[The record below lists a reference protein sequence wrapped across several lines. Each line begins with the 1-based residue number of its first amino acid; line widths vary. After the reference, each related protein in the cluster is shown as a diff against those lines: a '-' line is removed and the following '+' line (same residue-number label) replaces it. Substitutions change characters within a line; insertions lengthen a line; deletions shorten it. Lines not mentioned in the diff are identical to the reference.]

1 MSRRI
6 ADLLIKIGADSYE
19 FPQQARQVGRS
30 MQSLPKKLSSV
41 GKTLSVALT
50 APLTVLGV
58 VALKNADTQQQ
69 AEKRLLTALRGRSD
83 VQQRLIAQAGELQS
97 RSVLGDE
104 VIIGQQAYLASLGMT
119 EEQIGRVI
127 EASAQLS
134 AATGMTLDSA
144 VKNLAKTYGGLTGEL
159 GESIPKL
166 KELTAE
172 QLKNGE
178 AVDFIL
184 KNYKGF
190 AEGAASVGLGVMR
203 QLQNAWGDFLEQ
215 IGFAMMP
222 LATKVTKALSGIVSW
237 LQTLSPEIKRVV
249 VAIAGVVAAIG
260 PLTLGIGGVIKI
272 IPMLAAGFTALLS
285 PVGLIVSA
293 LLALGAAFAYA
304 KVQKQKMVDE
314 LANADDLA
322 TLERKLQEN
331 LKKQKEIAAATTKN
345 RIVPNGII
353 AGFTIQKIA
362 DPEQMAPLRKEYELL
377 TKAIERKKEMQAQE
391 QKQQEEMNRMMAVA
405 EQQSETLMEKMQQA
419 AGHGETSL
427 GLIGHLQKQ
436 IEELEK
442 KKLLPESSIEDIAAC
457 NVEIERLRKEL
468 QQLQNITP
476 ADLAPIGKNTAV
488 VTPQMEISFPRPKL
502 KIDDIKIAA
511 SEYSRR
517 MRAIWASVR
526 EGIYGWA
533 SDNSTLLQKN
543 VADTVAMVGNYTQT
557 LTNKGVAFSVA
568 LEHVSQ
574 TVATTM
580 QRFDEQVSAFLADS
594 IVAAAEALG
603 QIIAGDL
610 GFGGLLKAILTQFA
624 SFLRNIGAQLIE
636 FGVMII
642 AFKTALKSVL
652 ANPWAAI
659 AVGAAMVAAAAIM
672 TALINKNAKDSVP
685 ALATGGLAYGKTLAL
700 VGDNPNAVADPEV
713 IAPLSK
719 LQAMLPASGAS
730 QKIQI
735 TLGGQLTA
743 KGRDLVY
750 VLGKENFKTSIL
762 GG

>member
-19 FPQQARQVGRS
+19 FQQKARQVERS
-30 MQSLPKKLSSV
+30 MESLQKKLSSV

-50 APLTVLGV
+50 APLTTLGV

-237 LQTLSPEIKRVV
+237 LQTLSPGIKRVV

-322 TLERKLQEN
+322 TLEQKLQEN
-331 LKKQKEIAAATTKN
+331 LKKQKEIAATTTKN

-405 EQQSETLMEKMQQA
+405 EQQSEALMKKMQQA
-419 AGHGETSL
+419 TGHGETSL
-427 GLIGHLQKQ
+427 GLIGRLQKQ

-457 NVEIERLRKEL
+457 NVEIERLRREL

-511 SEYSRR
+511 SEYSRQ

>member
-19 FPQQARQVGRS
+19 FQQKARQVERS
-30 MQSLPKKLSSV
+30 MESLQKKLSSV
-41 GKTLSVALT
+41 GKTLSAALT
-50 APLTVLGV
+50 APLTALGV

-190 AEGAASVGLGVMR
+190 AEGAASVGLGAMR

-237 LQTLSPEIKRVV
+237 LQSLSPEIKRVV

-322 TLERKLQEN
+322 ALERKLQEN
-331 LKKQKEIAAATTKN
+331 LKKQKEIAVATTKN

-405 EQQSETLMEKMQQA
+405 EQQSEALMEKMQQA
-419 AGHGETSL
+419 TGHGETSL
-427 GLIGHLQKQ
+427 GLIERLQKQ

-457 NVEIERLRKEL
+457 NVEIERLRREL

-476 ADLAPIGKNTAV
+476 ADLTPIGKNTAV

-750 VLGKENFKTSIL
+750 VLGKENFKISIL
-762 GG
+762 GS

>member
-19 FPQQARQVGRS
+19 FQQKARQVERS
-30 MQSLPKKLSSV
+30 MESLQKKLSSV

-272 IPMLAAGFTALLS
+272 IPMLATGFTALLS

>member
-19 FPQQARQVGRS
+19 FQQKARQVERS
-30 MQSLPKKLSSV
+30 MESLQKKLSSV

-50 APLTVLGV
+50 APLTALGV

-237 LQTLSPEIKRVV
+237 LQTLSPGIKRVV

-405 EQQSETLMEKMQQA
+405 EQQSEALVKKMQQA
-419 AGHGETSL
+419 TGHGETSL
-427 GLIGHLQKQ
+427 GLIGRLQKQ

-457 NVEIERLRKEL
+457 NVEIERLRREL

-517 MRAIWASVR
+517 LRAIWASVR

-700 VGDNPNAVADPEV
+700 VGDNPNAEADPEV

>member
-19 FPQQARQVGRS
+19 FQQKARQVERS
-30 MQSLPKKLSSV
+30 MESLQKKLSSV

-50 APLTVLGV
+50 APLTALGV

-237 LQTLSPEIKRVV
+237 LQTLSPGIKRVV

-322 TLERKLQEN
+322 ALERKLQEN
-331 LKKQKEIAAATTKN
+331 LKKQKEIAVATTKN

-405 EQQSETLMEKMQQA
+405 EQQSEALMEKMQQA
-419 AGHGETSL
+419 TGHGETSL
-427 GLIGHLQKQ
+427 GLIERLQKQ

-457 NVEIERLRKEL
+457 NVEIERLRREL

-476 ADLAPIGKNTAV
+476 ADLTPIGKNTAV

-517 MRAIWASVR
+517 LRAIWASVR

-659 AVGAAMVAAAAIM
+659 AVGVAMVAAAAIM

>member
-19 FPQQARQVGRS
+19 FQQKARQVERS
-30 MQSLPKKLSSV
+30 MESLQKKLSSV

-50 APLTVLGV
+50 APLTALGV

-166 KELTAE
+166 KELTTE

-322 TLERKLQEN
+322 ALEWKLQEN
-331 LKKQKEIAAATTKN
+331 LKKQKEIAATTTKN

-391 QKQQEEMNRMMAVA
+391 QKQQEEMNRIMAVA

-427 GLIGHLQKQ
+427 GLIGRLQKQ

-511 SEYSRR
+511 SEYSRQ

>member
-19 FPQQARQVGRS
+19 FQQKARQVERS
-30 MQSLPKKLSSV
+30 MESLQKKLSSV

-50 APLTVLGV
+50 APLTALGV

-237 LQTLSPEIKRVV
+237 LQTLSPGIKRVV

-405 EQQSETLMEKMQQA
+405 EQQSEALVKKMQQA
-419 AGHGETSL
+419 TGHGETSL
-427 GLIGHLQKQ
+427 GLIGRLQKQ

-457 NVEIERLRKEL
+457 NVEIERLRREL

-700 VGDNPNAVADPEV
+700 VGDNPNAEADPEV

>member
-19 FPQQARQVGRS
+19 FQQKARQVERS
-30 MQSLPKKLSSV
+30 MESLQKKLSSV

-50 APLTVLGV
+50 APLTALGV

-166 KELTAE
+166 KELTTE

-362 DPEQMAPLRKEYELL
+362 DPDQMAPLRKEYELL

>member
-19 FPQQARQVGRS
+19 FQQKARQVERS
-30 MQSLPKKLSSV
+30 MESLQKKLSSV

-50 APLTVLGV
+50 APLTALGV

-166 KELTAE
+166 KELTTE

-190 AEGAASVGLGVMR
+190 AEGAASVGLGAMR

-331 LKKQKEIAAATTKN
+331 LKKQKEIAVATTKN

-405 EQQSETLMEKMQQA
+405 EQQSEALMKKMQQA
-419 AGHGETSL
+419 TGHGETSL
-427 GLIGHLQKQ
+427 GLIGRLQKQ

-517 MRAIWASVR
+517 LRTIWASVR

-672 TALINKNAKDSVP
+672 TALINKNAKDRVP

>member
-19 FPQQARQVGRS
+19 FQQKARQVERS
-30 MQSLPKKLSSV
+30 MESLQKKLSSV

-50 APLTVLGV
+50 APLTALGV

-166 KELTAE
+166 KELTTE

-190 AEGAASVGLGVMR
+190 AEGAASVGLGAMR

-222 LATKVTKALSGIVSW
+222 LATKVTEALSGIVSW

-272 IPMLAAGFTALLS
+272 IPMLATGFTALLS

-331 LKKQKEIAAATTKN
+331 LKKQKEIAVATTKN

-405 EQQSETLMEKMQQA
+405 EQQSEALMEKMQQA
-419 AGHGETSL
+419 TGHGETSL
-427 GLIGHLQKQ
+427 GLIGRLQKQ

-457 NVEIERLRKEL
+457 NVEIERLRREL

-517 MRAIWASVR
+517 LRTIWASVR

>member
-1 MSRRI
+1 M
-6 ADLLIKIGADSYE
+6 E
-19 FPQQARQVGRS
+19 
-30 MQSLPKKLSSV
+30 KKLI
-41 GKTLSVALT
+41 
-50 APLTVLGV
+50 
-58 VALKNADTQQQ
+58 
-69 AEKRLLTALRGRSD
+69 SD
-83 VQQRLIAQAGELQS
+83 NH
-97 RSVLGDE
+97 
-104 VIIGQQAYLASLGMT
+104 
-119 EEQIGRVI
+119 
-127 EASAQLS
+127 
-134 AATGMTLDSA
+134 
-144 VKNLAKTYGGLTGEL
+144 VK
-159 GESIPKL
+159 
-166 KELTAE
+166 
-172 QLKNGE
+172 
-178 AVDFIL
+178 
-184 KNYKGF
+184 
-190 AEGAASVGLGVMR
+190 
-203 QLQNAWGDFLEQ
+203 
-215 IGFAMMP
+215 
-222 LATKVTKALSGIVSW
+222 
-237 LQTLSPEIKRVV
+237 
-249 VAIAGVVAAIG
+249 
-260 PLTLGIGGVIKI
+260 
-272 IPMLAAGFTALLS
+272 
-285 PVGLIVSA
+285 
-293 LLALGAAFAYA
+293 
-304 KVQKQKMVDE
+304 
-314 LANADDLA
+314 DD
-322 TLERKLQEN
+322 
-331 LKKQKEIAAATTKN
+331 
-345 RIVPNGII
+345 V
-353 AGFTIQKIA
+353 
-362 DPEQMAPLRKEYELL
+362 
-377 TKAIERKKEMQAQE
+377 
-391 QKQQEEMNRMMAVA
+391 
-405 EQQSETLMEKMQQA
+405 
-419 AGHGETSL
+419 H
-427 GLIGHLQKQ
+427 
-436 IEELEK
+436 EELEK

-457 NVEIERLRKEL
+457 NVEIERLRREL

-517 MRAIWASVR
+517 LRTIWASVR

-557 LTNKGVAFSVA
+557 QTNKGVAFSVA
-568 LEHVSQ
+568 MEHVSQ

>member
-19 FPQQARQVGRS
+19 FQQKARQVERS
-30 MQSLPKKLSSV
+30 MESLQKKLSSV

-50 APLTVLGV
+50 APLTALGV

-222 LATKVTKALSGIVSW
+222 LATKVTEALSGIVSW

-405 EQQSETLMEKMQQA
+405 EQQSEALMKKMQQA
-419 AGHGETSL
+419 TGHGETSL
-427 GLIGHLQKQ
+427 GLIGRLQKQ
-436 IEELEK
+436 LEELEK
-442 KKLLPESSIEDIAAC
+442 KKLLPESSIEDIATC
-457 NVEIERLRKEL
+457 NVEIERLRREL

-511 SEYSRR
+511 SEYSRQ

>member
-19 FPQQARQVGRS
+19 FQQKARQVERS
-30 MQSLPKKLSSV
+30 MESLQKKLSSV

-50 APLTVLGV
+50 APLTALGV

-134 AATGMTLDSA
+134 AATEMTLDSA

-190 AEGAASVGLGVMR
+190 AEGAASVGLGAMR

-331 LKKQKEIAAATTKN
+331 LKKQKEIAVATTKN

-405 EQQSETLMEKMQQA
+405 EQQSEALMEKMQQA
-419 AGHGETSL
+419 TGHGETSL
-427 GLIGHLQKQ
+427 GLIGRLQKQ

-543 VADTVAMVGNYTQT
+543 IADTVAMVGNYTQT

>member
-19 FPQQARQVGRS
+19 FQQKARQVERS
-30 MQSLPKKLSSV
+30 MESLQKKLSSV

-50 APLTVLGV
+50 APLTALGV

-222 LATKVTKALSGIVSW
+222 LASKVTKALSGIVSW

-362 DPEQMAPLRKEYELL
+362 DPEQMTPLRKEYELL

-405 EQQSETLMEKMQQA
+405 EQQSEALMKKMQQA
-419 AGHGETSL
+419 TGHGETSL
-427 GLIGHLQKQ
+427 GLIGRLQKQ

-457 NVEIERLRKEL
+457 NVEIERLRREL

-476 ADLAPIGKNTAV
+476 VDLAPIGKNTAV

-511 SEYSRR
+511 SEYSRQ

-574 TVATTM
+574 TVAITM

>member
-19 FPQQARQVGRS
+19 FQQKARQVERS
-30 MQSLPKKLSSV
+30 MESLQKKLSSV

-50 APLTVLGV
+50 APLTALGV

-166 KELTAE
+166 KELTTE

-237 LQTLSPEIKRVV
+237 LQTLSPGIKRVV

-405 EQQSETLMEKMQQA
+405 EQQSEALMEKMQQA

-427 GLIGHLQKQ
+427 GLIERLQKQ

-511 SEYSRR
+511 SEYSRQ

>member
-19 FPQQARQVGRS
+19 FQQKARQVERS
-30 MQSLPKKLSSV
+30 MESLQKKLSSV

-50 APLTVLGV
+50 APLTALGV

-166 KELTAE
+166 KELTTE

-190 AEGAASVGLGVMR
+190 AEGAASVGLGAMR

-237 LQTLSPEIKRVV
+237 LQTLSPGIKRVV

-405 EQQSETLMEKMQQA
+405 EQQSEALMKKMQQA
-419 AGHGETSL
+419 TGHGETSL
-427 GLIGHLQKQ
+427 GLIGRLQKQ

-457 NVEIERLRKEL
+457 NVEIECLRKEL

-502 KIDDIKIAA
+502 KINDIKIVA
-511 SEYSRR
+511 SEYSRQ

>member
-19 FPQQARQVGRS
+19 FQQKARQVERS
-30 MQSLPKKLSSV
+30 MESLQKKLSSV

-50 APLTVLGV
+50 APLTALGV

-222 LATKVTKALSGIVSW
+222 LASKVTKALSGIVSW

-391 QKQQEEMNRMMAVA
+391 QKQQEEMNRIMAVA

-427 GLIGHLQKQ
+427 GLIGRLQKQ

-511 SEYSRR
+511 SEYSRQ

>member
-19 FPQQARQVGRS
+19 FQQKARQVERS
-30 MQSLPKKLSSV
+30 MESLQKKLSSV

-50 APLTVLGV
+50 APLTALGV

-166 KELTAE
+166 KELTTE

-405 EQQSETLMEKMQQA
+405 EQQSEALMKKMQQA
-419 AGHGETSL
+419 TGHGETSL
-427 GLIGHLQKQ
+427 GLIGRLQKQ

-457 NVEIERLRKEL
+457 NVEIERLRREL

-517 MRAIWASVR
+517 LRAIWASVR

-543 VADTVAMVGNYTQT
+543 VADTVAMVGDYTQT

>member
-1 MSRRI
+1 
-6 ADLLIKIGADSYE
+6 
-19 FPQQARQVGRS
+19 
-30 MQSLPKKLSSV
+30 
-41 GKTLSVALT
+41 
-50 APLTVLGV
+50 
-58 VALKNADTQQQ
+58 
-69 AEKRLLTALRGRSD
+69 
-83 VQQRLIAQAGELQS
+83 
-97 RSVLGDE
+97 
-104 VIIGQQAYLASLGMT
+104 
-119 EEQIGRVI
+119 
-127 EASAQLS
+127 
-134 AATGMTLDSA
+134 
-144 VKNLAKTYGGLTGEL
+144 
-159 GESIPKL
+159 
-166 KELTAE
+166 
-172 QLKNGE
+172 
-178 AVDFIL
+178 
-184 KNYKGF
+184 
-190 AEGAASVGLGVMR
+190 
-203 QLQNAWGDFLEQ
+203 
-215 IGFAMMP
+215 
-222 LATKVTKALSGIVSW
+222 
-237 LQTLSPEIKRVV
+237 
-249 VAIAGVVAAIG
+249 
-260 PLTLGIGGVIKI
+260 
-272 IPMLAAGFTALLS
+272 
-285 PVGLIVSA
+285 
-293 LLALGAAFAYA
+293 
-304 KVQKQKMVDE
+304 
-314 LANADDLA
+314 
-322 TLERKLQEN
+322 
-331 LKKQKEIAAATTKN
+331 
-345 RIVPNGII
+345 
-353 AGFTIQKIA
+353 
-362 DPEQMAPLRKEYELL
+362 
-377 TKAIERKKEMQAQE
+377 MQAQE

>member
-19 FPQQARQVGRS
+19 FQQKARQVERS
-30 MQSLPKKLSSV
+30 MESLQKKLSSV

-50 APLTVLGV
+50 APLTALEV

-166 KELTAE
+166 KELTTE

-249 VAIAGVVAAIG
+249 VAVAGVVAAIG

-331 LKKQKEIAAATTKN
+331 LKKQKEIAAATTKH

-391 QKQQEEMNRMMAVA
+391 QKQQEEMNRIMAVA
-405 EQQSETLMEKMQQA
+405 EQQSEALMEKMQQA

-427 GLIGHLQKQ
+427 GLIGRLQKQ

-502 KIDDIKIAA
+502 KIDDIKIVA
-511 SEYSRR
+511 SEYSRQ

-568 LEHVSQ
+568 MEHVSQ

-730 QKIQI
+730 LKIQI

>member
-19 FPQQARQVGRS
+19 FQQKARQVERS
-30 MQSLPKKLSSV
+30 MESLQKKLSSV

-222 LATKVTKALSGIVSW
+222 LASKVTKALSGIVSW

-362 DPEQMAPLRKEYELL
+362 DPEQMTPLRKEYELL

-405 EQQSETLMEKMQQA
+405 EQQSEALMKKMQQA
-419 AGHGETSL
+419 TGHGETSL
-427 GLIGHLQKQ
+427 GLIGRLQKQ

-457 NVEIERLRKEL
+457 NVEIERLRREL

-476 ADLAPIGKNTAV
+476 VDLAPIGKNTAV

-511 SEYSRR
+511 SEYSRQ

-543 VADTVAMVGNYTQT
+543 VADTVAMVGDYTQT

-610 GFGGLLKAILTQFA
+610 GFGDLLKAILTQFA

>member
-19 FPQQARQVGRS
+19 FQQKARQVERS
-30 MQSLPKKLSSV
+30 MESLQKKLSSV

-50 APLTVLGV
+50 APLTALGV

-127 EASAQLS
+127 ETSAQLS

-405 EQQSETLMEKMQQA
+405 EQQSEALMKKMQQA
-419 AGHGETSL
+419 TGHGETSL
-427 GLIGHLQKQ
+427 GLIGRLQKQ

-457 NVEIERLRKEL
+457 NVEIERLRREL

>member
-19 FPQQARQVGRS
+19 FQQKARQVERS
-30 MQSLPKKLSSV
+30 MESLQKKLSSV

-50 APLTVLGV
+50 APLTALGV

-69 AEKRLLTALRGRSD
+69 AKKRLLTALRGRSD

-166 KELTAE
+166 KELTTE

-322 TLERKLQEN
+322 ALEWKLQEN
-331 LKKQKEIAAATTKN
+331 LKKQKEIAATTTKN

-391 QKQQEEMNRMMAVA
+391 QKQQEEMNRIMAVA

-427 GLIGHLQKQ
+427 GLIGRLQKQ

-511 SEYSRR
+511 SEYSRQ

>member
-19 FPQQARQVGRS
+19 FQQKARQVERS
-30 MQSLPKKLSSV
+30 MESLQKKLSSV

-50 APLTVLGV
+50 APLTALGV

-69 AEKRLLTALRGRSD
+69 SEKRLLTALRGRSD

-166 KELTAE
+166 KELTTE

-190 AEGAASVGLGVMR
+190 AEGAASVGLGAMR

-331 LKKQKEIAAATTKN
+331 LKKQKEIAVATTKN

-405 EQQSETLMEKMQQA
+405 EQQSEALMKKMQQA
-419 AGHGETSL
+419 TGHGETSL
-427 GLIGHLQKQ
+427 GLIGRLQKQ

-517 MRAIWASVR
+517 LRTIWASVR

-533 SDNSTLLQKN
+533 SDNNTLLQKN

>member
-19 FPQQARQVGRS
+19 FQQKARQVERS
-30 MQSLPKKLSSV
+30 MESLQKKLSSV

-50 APLTVLGV
+50 APLTALGV

-237 LQTLSPEIKRVV
+237 LQTLSPGIKRVV

-391 QKQQEEMNRMMAVA
+391 QKQQEEMNRIMAVA
-405 EQQSETLMEKMQQA
+405 EQQSEALMEKMQQA
-419 AGHGETSL
+419 TGHGETSL
-427 GLIGHLQKQ
+427 GLIGRLQKQ

-511 SEYSRR
+511 SEYSRQ

-526 EGIYGWA
+526 ENIYGWA

>member
-19 FPQQARQVGRS
+19 FQQKARQVERS
-30 MQSLPKKLSSV
+30 MESLQKKLSSV

-50 APLTVLGV
+50 APLTALGV

-166 KELTAE
+166 KELTTE

-272 IPMLAAGFTALLS
+272 IPMLATGFTALLS

-405 EQQSETLMEKMQQA
+405 EQQSEALMKKMQQA
-419 AGHGETSL
+419 TGHGETSL
-427 GLIGHLQKQ
+427 GLIGRLQKQ

-517 MRAIWASVR
+517 LRTIWASVR

-543 VADTVAMVGNYTQT
+543 VADTVAMVGDYTQT

>member
-19 FPQQARQVGRS
+19 FQQKARQVERS
-30 MQSLPKKLSSV
+30 MESLQKKLSSV

-50 APLTVLGV
+50 APLTALGV

-237 LQTLSPEIKRVV
+237 LQTLSPGIKRVV

-314 LANADDLA
+314 LVNADDLA

-405 EQQSETLMEKMQQA
+405 EQQSEALMKKMQQA
-419 AGHGETSL
+419 TGHGETSL
-427 GLIGHLQKQ
+427 GLIGRLQKQ

-457 NVEIERLRKEL
+457 NVEIERLRREL

-517 MRAIWASVR
+517 LRAIWASVR

-659 AVGAAMVAAAAIM
+659 AVGAAMVAAATIM

-735 TLGGQLTA
+735 TLGGQMTA

>member
-19 FPQQARQVGRS
+19 FQQKARQVERS
-30 MQSLPKKLSSV
+30 MESLQKKLSSV

-362 DPEQMAPLRKEYELL
+362 DPEQMTPLRKEYELL

-405 EQQSETLMEKMQQA
+405 EQQSEALMKKMQQA
-419 AGHGETSL
+419 TGHGETSL
-427 GLIGHLQKQ
+427 GLIGRLQKQ

-442 KKLLPESSIEDIAAC
+442 KKLLPESSTQDIAAC
-457 NVEIERLRKEL
+457 NVEIERLRREL

-517 MRAIWASVR
+517 LRAIWASVR

>member
-19 FPQQARQVGRS
+19 FQQKARQVERS
-30 MQSLPKKLSSV
+30 MESLQKKLSSV

-166 KELTAE
+166 KELTTE

>member
-19 FPQQARQVGRS
+19 FQQKARQVERS
-30 MQSLPKKLSSV
+30 MESLQKKLSSV

-50 APLTVLGV
+50 APLTALGV

-166 KELTAE
+166 KELTTE

-272 IPMLAAGFTALLS
+272 IPMLATGFTALLS

-405 EQQSETLMEKMQQA
+405 EQQSEALMKKMQQA
-419 AGHGETSL
+419 TGHGETSL
-427 GLIGHLQKQ
+427 GLIGRLQKQ

-517 MRAIWASVR
+517 LRTIWASVR

-568 LEHVSQ
+568 MEHVSQ

>member
-6 ADLLIKIGADSYE
+6 ANLLIKIGADSYE
-19 FPQQARQVGRS
+19 FQQKARQVERS
-30 MQSLPKKLSSV
+30 MESLQKKLSSV

-50 APLTVLGV
+50 APLTALGV

-405 EQQSETLMEKMQQA
+405 EQQSEALMKKMQQA
-419 AGHGETSL
+419 TGHGETSL
-427 GLIGHLQKQ
+427 GLIGRLQKQ

-457 NVEIERLRKEL
+457 NVEIERLRREL

-476 ADLAPIGKNTAV
+476 VDLAPIGKNTAV

-511 SEYSRR
+511 SEYSRQ

-543 VADTVAMVGNYTQT
+543 VADTVAMVGDYTQT

>member
-19 FPQQARQVGRS
+19 FQQKARQVERS
-30 MQSLPKKLSSV
+30 MESLQKKLSSV

-50 APLTVLGV
+50 APLTALGV

-166 KELTAE
+166 KELTTE

-215 IGFAMMP
+215 ICFAMMP

>member
-19 FPQQARQVGRS
+19 FQQKARQVERS
-30 MQSLPKKLSSV
+30 MESLQKKLSSV

-237 LQTLSPEIKRVV
+237 LQTLSPGIKRVV

-322 TLERKLQEN
+322 TLEQKLQEN

-362 DPEQMAPLRKEYELL
+362 DPEQMTPLRKEYELL

-405 EQQSETLMEKMQQA
+405 EQQSEALMKKMQQA
-419 AGHGETSL
+419 TGHGETSL
-427 GLIGHLQKQ
+427 GLIGRLQKQ

-442 KKLLPESSIEDIAAC
+442 KKLLPESSTQDIAAC
-457 NVEIERLRKEL
+457 NVEIERLRREL

-517 MRAIWASVR
+517 LRAIWASVR

>member
-19 FPQQARQVGRS
+19 FQQKARQVERS
-30 MQSLPKKLSSV
+30 MESLQKKLSSV

-50 APLTVLGV
+50 APLTALGV

-405 EQQSETLMEKMQQA
+405 EQQSEALMKKMQQA
-419 AGHGETSL
+419 TGHGETSL
-427 GLIGHLQKQ
+427 GLIGRLQKQ

-457 NVEIERLRKEL
+457 NVEIERLRREL

-517 MRAIWASVR
+517 LRTIWASVR

-672 TALINKNAKDSVP
+672 TAFINKNAKDSVP

-719 LQAMLPASGAS
+719 LQAMLPASGAL
-730 QKIQI
+730 QKVQI

>member
-19 FPQQARQVGRS
+19 FQQKARQVERS
-30 MQSLPKKLSSV
+30 MESLQKKLSSV

-222 LATKVTKALSGIVSW
+222 LASKVTKALSGIVSW

-362 DPEQMAPLRKEYELL
+362 DPEQMTPLRKEYELL

-405 EQQSETLMEKMQQA
+405 EQQSEALMKKMQQA
-419 AGHGETSL
+419 TGHGETSL
-427 GLIGHLQKQ
+427 GLIGRLQKQ

-442 KKLLPESSIEDIAAC
+442 KKLLPESSTQDIAAC
-457 NVEIERLRKEL
+457 NVEIERLRREL

-517 MRAIWASVR
+517 LRAIWASVR

-672 TALINKNAKDSVP
+672 TALINKNAKDSVQ

>member
-19 FPQQARQVGRS
+19 FQQKARQVERS
-30 MQSLPKKLSSV
+30 MESLQKKLSSV

-222 LATKVTKALSGIVSW
+222 LASKVTKALSGIVSW

-391 QKQQEEMNRMMAVA
+391 QKQQEEMNRIMAVA

-427 GLIGHLQKQ
+427 GLIGRLQKQ

-511 SEYSRR
+511 SEYSRQ

-574 TVATTM
+574 IVATTM

>member
-19 FPQQARQVGRS
+19 FQQKARQVERS
-30 MQSLPKKLSSV
+30 MESLQKKLSSV

-405 EQQSETLMEKMQQA
+405 EQQSEALMKKMQQA
-419 AGHGETSL
+419 TGHGETSL

>member
-19 FPQQARQVGRS
+19 FQQKARQVERS
-30 MQSLPKKLSSV
+30 MESLQKKLSSV

-50 APLTVLGV
+50 APLTALGV

-222 LATKVTKALSGIVSW
+222 LATKVTEALSGIVSW

-391 QKQQEEMNRMMAVA
+391 QKQQEDMNRMMAVA
-405 EQQSETLMEKMQQA
+405 EQQSEALMKKMQQA
-419 AGHGETSL
+419 TGHGETSL
-427 GLIGHLQKQ
+427 GLIGRLQKQ

-457 NVEIERLRKEL
+457 NVEIERLRREL

-517 MRAIWASVR
+517 LRAIWASVR

-594 IVAAAEALG
+594 IVATAEALG

-659 AVGAAMVAAAAIM
+659 AVGVAMVAAAAIM

>member
-19 FPQQARQVGRS
+19 FQQKARQVERS
-30 MQSLPKKLSSV
+30 MESLQKKLSSV

-50 APLTVLGV
+50 APLTALGV

-166 KELTAE
+166 KELTTE